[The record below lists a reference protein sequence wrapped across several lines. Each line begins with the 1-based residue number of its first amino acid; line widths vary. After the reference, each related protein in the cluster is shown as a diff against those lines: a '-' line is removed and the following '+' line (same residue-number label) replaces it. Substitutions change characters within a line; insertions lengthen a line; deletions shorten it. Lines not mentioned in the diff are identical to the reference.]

1 MIPYIIRNL
10 RNMSSNPGQ
19 GSSLDRDE
27 DLAYGDYHDPT
38 RDTGGDEE
46 DFEGEGGERGI
57 IGDTYRKIRG
67 KNRPQQDVA
76 SSQND
81 GAAASGLGSFLF
93 NKLHG
98 AVHDISSELNQRLN
112 HPENRHSHPH
122 GTSQSANATGS
133 DTNHRFG
140 SFAPQRTD
148 NDVKW
153 FVDGC
158 GYMWAVSMALERA
171 THSIWILDCKF

>member
-1 MIPYIIRNL
+1 
-10 RNMSSNPGQ
+10 MSSNPGQ
-19 GSSLDRDE
+19 RPLRDRDE

-38 RDTGGDEE
+38 RNTGGDE
-46 DFEGEGGERGI
+46 DYEGEEGERGI
-57 IGDTYRKIRG
+57 IGDTYRKIRA

-98 AVHDISSELNQRLN
+98 AVHDISSEINQRLN
-112 HPENRHSHPH
+112 HPENKLSH
-122 GTSQSANATGS
+122 TQNTAQSANATDS
-133 DTNHRFG
+133 DTNHRYG
-140 SFAPQRTD
+140 SFAPQRTN

-171 THSIWILDCKF
+171 THSIWILDCRY